1 MTGNTSA
8 LAFFHLY
15 KYMKIQGPRFQRN
28 YIVHYCQ
35 RSKSDLHGMSFQ
47 SDQKSD
53 LHGMSFQSLPKI
65 NSMLIIKAI
74 CIQ

>member
-1 MTGNTSA
+1 
-8 LAFFHLY
+8 
-15 KYMKIQGPRFQRN
+15 MKIQGPRFQRN
-28 YIVHYCQ
+28 YIEHHCQ
-35 RSKSDLHGMSFQ
+35 RSKSDLHGMSFQSDQKSDLHGMSFQ

-65 NSMLIIKAI
+65 NRMLMKKAI